1 MSRGLRIIGLLVVSS
16 MLFASC
22 KKTDRARR
30 SSLEGKKTEY
40 LLKQMQTN
48 AFHFDTFQAKA
59 DVKVKQKDQQNS
71 FKANIRI
78 KKDSLIWI
86 SITPLL
92 GIEMARVL
100 ITEDSV
106 KVINRLNREYFI
118 GDYSYV
124 NKRFNVEL
132 EFDIIQAMLI
142 GNAVDFEENEKLQF
156 ATDKQF
162 YYLGNLKK
170 RKAKKADDKPGR
182 IGKEDEELISLWLDP
197 ENFRIAKLL
206 YSDLSADRFLLGEY
220 SNFSEV
226 NDQLL
231 AKELSFDFQSKK
243 PATINIDYS
252 RVSLNES
259 IKFSFNIS
267 SKYEQVFY

>member
-1 MSRGLRIIGLLVVSS
+1 MNKGITSITSLLIISF
-16 MLFASC
+16 LFASC
-22 KKTDRARR
+22 KKLERAKR

-40 LLKQMQTN
+40 LLNQMQEN
-48 AFHFDTFQAKA
+48 AFNFDTFQAKA
-59 DVKVKQKDQQNS
+59 DFLVKQKDQQNT
-71 FKANIRI
+71 FKANVRI

-118 GDYSYV
+118 GDYSYI

-132 EFDIIQAMLI
+132 EFDIIQSLLI
-142 GNAVDFEENEKLQF
+142 GNAIDFEDDEKLQF
-156 ATDKQF
+156 ATDRAF

-170 RKAKKADDKPGR
+170 RKAKKADNKPSK
-182 IGKEDEELISLWLDP
+182 IGKEDNELISLWMDP
-197 ENFRIAKLL
+197 SNFRIAKIL

-220 SNFSEV
+220 TDYYKV
-226 NDQLL
+226 NDQVLPR
-231 AKELSFDFQSKK
+231 KLSFDFQSKQ
-243 PATINIDYS
+243 PATVKIEYS
-252 RVSLNES
+252 RVSLNEL

-267 SKYEQVFY
+267 TKYEQVYY

>member
-1 MSRGLRIIGLLVVSS
+1 MNKRITLIISTLIISLL
-16 MLFASC
+16 LASC
-22 KKTDRARR
+22 KKLERAKR

-40 LLKQMQTN
+40 LLNQMQKN
-48 AFHFDTFQAKA
+48 AFNFDTFQAKA
-59 DVKVKQKDQQNS
+59 DFQIKQKDQQNS

-118 GDYSYV
+118 GDYSYI

-132 EFDIIQAMLI
+132 EFGIIQSMLL
-142 GNAVDFEENEKLQF
+142 GNAIEFEDDEKLQF
-156 ATDKQF
+156 ATDKEF

-170 RKAKKADDKPGR
+170 RKAKKADNKPSR
-182 IGKEDEELISLWLDP
+182 IEKEDDELISLWMDP
-197 ENFRIAKLL
+197 SNFRIAKIL

-220 SNFSEV
+220 SDYYEV
-226 NDQLL
+226 NDQVLPQ
-231 AKELSFDFQSKK
+231 KLSFDFQSKQ
-243 PATINIDYS
+243 PATVKIEYS
-252 RVSLNES
+252 RVSLNEL

-267 SKYEQVFY
+267 SKYEQVYY